1 MSVISCKK
9 LRYIKYYKIGITL
22 DEILSG
28 EDDFNL
34 VVEFC
39 VSSSHDC
46 KYDAVVPITKFI
58 FLI

>member
-1 MSVISCKK
+1 MP
-9 LRYIKYYKIGITL
+9 
-22 DEILSG
+22 DEVLSG

-34 VVEFC
+34 VVKFC
-39 VSSSHDC
+39 GSLSHGC